1 MSTEFLTTHEV
12 ADLLRI
18 KLRKVYELASTHEIP
33 SVKAK
38 GKLLFPRQ
46 DILAWLQHGKQAT
59 SAPTA
64 NNTPPAVLAGSYDP
78 LLEWAIKASGCDL
91 ALKLAGSQTGLD
103 EFTAGRAQA
112 CGLHLAEP
120 LSGGLEW
127 NVRTVANQA
136 SLHNAVLVNWAW
148 RNRGFIFA
156 PGKRGSIRHAGHLKG
171 MRLVRRP
178 DGSGTQVLMDWL
190 LQQNGL
196 DQSDVHWSEVCHG
209 ETDAIACLT
218 SGQADVALSLQAMA
232 GQYGL
237 EFIACMKERFDLLVH
252 RKAWFDPH
260 FQQLWAFTQGEFFV
274 QKSRQLQ
281 GYDLTQKG
289 QVVWNA

>member
-46 DILAWLQHGKQAT
+46 DILAWLQHGKQSEPT
-59 SAPTA
+59 SKL
-64 NNTPPAVLAGSYDP
+64 NHTPPPVLAGSYDP

-91 ALKLAGSQTGLD
+91 ALKLAGSQSGLD
-103 EFTAGRAQA
+103 EFVAGQAQA

-120 LSGGLEW
+120 LSGSLGW
-127 NVRTVANQA
+127 NHKTVANQA
-136 SLHNAVLVNWAW
+136 GLQNAVLVNWAW
-148 RNRGFIFA
+148 RNRGFVMLS
-156 PGKRGSIRHAGHLKG
+156 GKTQPFRDVSQLKG
-171 MRLVRRP
+171 LRLVRRP

-196 DQSDVHWSEVCHG
+196 KPTDVQWSEVCHG
-209 ETDAIACLT
+209 ETDAVACIT
-218 SGQADVALSLQAMA
+218 SGEADVALGLQAMA
-232 GQYGL
+232 AQYGL
-237 EFIACMKERFDLLVH
+237 GFVPCLKERFDLLVH

-260 FQQLWAFTQGEFFV
+260 FQKLWQFTRGEFFV
-274 QKSRQLQ
+274 QKSKQLQ
-281 GYDLTQKG
+281 GYDLAQQS
-289 QVVWNA
+289 QVIWNA